1 MFLPGQSSPSIDN
14 FLFGPYSL
22 PETCVCTIVKKPA
35 HFRFLGER
43 IDETQFKMSEVCKNI
58 SAKKMFQDIQLCL
71 QLFNSIS
78 PVCVPIKIMTLLDNF
93 LFGPYFL
100 PEFHLTICE
109 QLSSYPVI
117 LCPVTAV
124 PLSKNHTL
132 KKWNPFLLTG
142 TTVPQCPSY
151 KLSPVHTSA
160 HVPLSPAHARSF
172 LNRPLVI
179 NVMIIQWWRKESQD
193 EINIHVLIH
202 KLFCTFLYEILCIRR
217 PF

>member
-14 FLFGPYSL
+14 FLFGPYFL

-100 PEFHLTICE
+100 PEFHLTICDM
-109 QLSSYPVI
+109 SSYPVI

-124 PLSKNHTL
+124 PLSKTTHLKSETL
-132 KKWNPFLLTG
+132 FSLPVQLYRN
-142 TTVPQCPSY
+142 VPVY

-160 HVPLSPAHARSF
+160 PMSHFPQHMTRSF
-172 LNRPLVI
+172 LNRTLVI
-179 NVMIIQWWRKESQD
+179 NIMIIQ
-193 EINIHVLIH
+193 
-202 KLFCTFLYEILCIRR
+202 
-217 PF
+217 

>member
-14 FLFGPYSL
+14 FLFGPYFL

-100 PEFHLTICE
+100 PEFHLTICDM
-109 QLSSYPVI
+109 SSYPVI

-124 PLSKNHTL
+124 PLSK
-132 KKWNPFLLTG
+132 
-142 TTVPQCPSY
+142 TTYLPVVPQCPS
-151 KLSPVHTSA
+151 LQTFPN
-160 HVPLSPAHARSF
+160 VPLSPAHDPLFPLQNFSDKYHDYSVMKKREPRS
-172 LNRPLVI
+172 N
-179 NVMIIQWWRKESQD
+179 QYS
-193 EINIHVLIH
+193 VLH
-202 KLFCTFLYEILCIRR
+202 FSLRSILMSPSC
-217 PF
+217 FDS